1 MTYAG
6 ISLLITCYGL
16 SKRTP
21 IACQE
26 IGEREVQRGSRARGP
41 GYWHT
46 DEVSL
51 PAFAV
56 SLPRLSLCRMPYI
69 ARQVFL
75 SVMIHY
81 LFYLM
86 VVTFADPGVIQALG
100 VRQEIGTMDHPVY
113 NCNTTTSLVYP
124 YSLSQVTPLLHT
136 RFPPKESP
144 KSPFKSRILPNG
156 DLKIWKNPY
165 LCLASE
171 DPELR

>member
-1 MTYAG
+1 
-6 ISLLITCYGL
+6 
-16 SKRTP
+16 
-21 IACQE
+21 
-26 IGEREVQRGSRARGP
+26 
-41 GYWHT
+41 
-46 DEVSL
+46 
-51 PAFAV
+51 
-56 SLPRLSLCRMPYI
+56 MPYI